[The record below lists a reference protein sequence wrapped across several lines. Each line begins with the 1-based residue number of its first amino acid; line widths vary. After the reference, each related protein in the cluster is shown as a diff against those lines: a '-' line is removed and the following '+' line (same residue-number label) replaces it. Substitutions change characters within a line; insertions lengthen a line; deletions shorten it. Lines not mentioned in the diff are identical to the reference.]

1 MAASVVEQILA
12 RAKAALNGA
21 TAAGSHVARGRE
33 DAYDDTELPALN
45 LRRGPSTEDAIGNN
59 GARILVAFDIEHH
72 VAVTGE
78 WETTADALHMQVHGV
93 LTNDTQLAAIGRGLR
108 CTGTDA
114 QGDSA
119 DRVIGRLIARYQM
132 QVFVRPGDL
141 TRSIN

>member
-12 RAKAALNGA
+12 RAKVALNGA
-21 TAAGSHVARGRE
+21 TAAGAHVARGRE

-45 LRRGPSTEDAIGNN
+45 LRRGPSSEDAVGNN

-72 VAVTGE
+72 VAVTAE
-78 WETTADALHMQVHGV
+78 WETAADALHMQVHGV
-93 LTNDTQLAAIGRGLR
+93 LAADAQLAALGRGLR

-114 QGDSA
+114 QGGSA
-119 DRVIGRLIARYQM
+119 DRVVGRLTARYQM

-141 TRSIN
+141 TRSIT